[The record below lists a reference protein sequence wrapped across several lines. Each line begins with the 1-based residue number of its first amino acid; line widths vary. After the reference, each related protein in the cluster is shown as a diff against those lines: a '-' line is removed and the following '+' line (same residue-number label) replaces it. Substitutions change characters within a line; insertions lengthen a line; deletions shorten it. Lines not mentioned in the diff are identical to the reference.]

1 MIAVESVANRPLP
14 RSTVRIV
21 TIPSPLNWTGRR
33 ISSQRA
39 TGTVYR
45 RRVSSEWKLRAGT
58 HERAAPAC
66 AGYAIA
72 AGVDS
77 ITNRAE
83 EPFWRAST
91 KLPSTV
97 IVRVI
102 AIFAGS
108 LTSTSVS
115 FTLAKQWLRE
125 HGDLLETDF

>member
-1 MIAVESVANRPLP
+1 MIAVESEANRPLP
-14 RSTVRIV
+14 RATVRIV

-39 TGTVYR
+39 TGTVNR

-58 HERAAPAC
+58 QERAAPAC

-72 AGVDS
+72 AGGDS
-77 ITNRAE
+77 DTHRAGA
-83 EPFWRAST
+83 PVLRVAP

-102 AIFAGS
+102 AISAGS
-108 LTSTSVS
+108 LTSTSLSTVWACQNP
-115 FTLAKQWLRE
+115 L
-125 HGDLLETDF
+125 G